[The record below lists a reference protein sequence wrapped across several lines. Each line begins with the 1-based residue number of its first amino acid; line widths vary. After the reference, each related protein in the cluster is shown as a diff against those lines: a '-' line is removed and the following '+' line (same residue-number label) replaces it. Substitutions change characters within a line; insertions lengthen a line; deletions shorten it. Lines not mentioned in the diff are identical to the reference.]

1 MKIAIAGKGGVGKTT
16 IMALLARQL
25 QQSGTEVLVIDAD
38 PCPHMAQTLG
48 FSDTSKLTPIADMS
62 TLLAERSGKTE
73 GSPYYNIN
81 PEIND
86 LLADFMLE
94 ADGIKLM
101 ILGAIQTAE
110 GGCACPEATVLKRLL
125 TTLLLGDNQ
134 AILLDMEAGVE
145 HLGRGT
151 IASVDELFIVAI
163 PSNSSVRTATD
174 IHRLAKEAGIK
185 DISFI
190 GNLVEDEDDQSFL
203 NDNLPTKPIAF
214 FPNANAIK
222 KNERCGE
229 KLELSID
236 PKAAKAARQTIQYV
250 QNK

>member
-25 QQSGTEVLVIDAD
+25 RHDGLEVLVIDAD

-48 FSDTSKLTPIADMS
+48 FTDIDSITPIADMT

-81 PEIND
+81 PEVND

-94 ADGIKLM
+94 SDGIKLM

-125 TTLLLGDNQ
+125 TKLLIGDNQ

-163 PSNSSVRTATD
+163 PSNSSIRTATG
-174 IHRLAKEAGIK
+174 IHKLAKEAGIK

-190 GNLVEDEDDQSFL
+190 GNLIEDEDDKTFL
-203 NDNLPTKPIAF
+203 NDHLPKHPVAF
-214 FPNANAIK
+214 FPNSQAIK
-222 KNERCGE
+222 KAERQNI
-229 KLELSID
+229 KIELNAD
-236 PKAAKAARQTIQYV
+236 QNARKAAQQVIEYV
-250 QNK
+250 Q